1 MADETSSQFIT
12 YEEAYGLASTFLYN
26 LTQCRHS
33 GVIYERLQECIKPIE
48 KGNFNKAFSKT
59 IEKGMFEAETAL
71 KFYLLLYGISI
82 RVKDASFDTT
92 EGTQLLATQYAQYI
106 ANDLAQ
112 PDDEEED
119 YSSEESDASDESDD

>member
-1 MADETSSQFIT
+1 
-12 YEEAYGLASTFLYN
+12 
-26 LTQCRHS
+26 
-33 GVIYERLQECIKPIE
+33 
-48 KGNFNKAFSKT
+48 
-59 IEKGMFEAETAL
+59 MFEAETAL